1 MGKKRKIMFTLELK
15 SILVAKGYKAN
26 TGTLRNIGFTFTTA
40 RALLNGTAKTIN
52 LQQLELLCIFLRCT
66 PNDLINYT
74 PEPNNFVQPYYPI
87 HTLTKANNPLQTLDH
102 IKSMTATEMQEFQK
116 MVEQF
121 VEEKKG
127 LRGG

>member
-1 MGKKRKIMFTLELK
+1 MFTIHLAP
-15 SILVAKGYKAN
+15 ILQAKGYKAN
-26 TGTLRNIGFTFTTA
+26 SNTLRKIGFTPGYS

-121 VEEKKG
+121 VEEKKA
-127 LRGG
+127 RREDAI